1 MEAAQARL
9 SSLNPHVTITTVVK
23 PPNVES
29 IAPFLSGSDR
39 PLSAVVYTN
48 SNPFSPSSLTQ
59 SSLQQLNADC
69 RSAKVKF
76 HASSSQGLDGWIF
89 QDLGEDHQFL
99 VERKSTHRDEK
110 NAAVEKTW
118 TELQEQSFVPLAAAL
133 KHDWKARN
141 ANAVKRS
148 LKGSENMWGTWGESF
163 SG

>member
-1 MEAAQARL
+1 M
-9 SSLNPHVTITTVVK
+9 VK
-23 PPNVES
+23 PPTVES
-29 IAPFLSGSDR
+29 IAPFLTGSDR

-48 SNPFSPSSLTQ
+48 SNPFSPSNLSQT
-59 SSLQQLNADC
+59 SLQQLNADC

-89 QDLGEDHQFL
+89 QDLGDDHQFL

-118 TELQEQSFVPLAAAL
+118 TELQEQSFVPLGAAL

-148 LKGSENMWGTWGESF
+148 LKGSENMWGTWGEFTGGQEYSI
-163 SG
+163 SLQ